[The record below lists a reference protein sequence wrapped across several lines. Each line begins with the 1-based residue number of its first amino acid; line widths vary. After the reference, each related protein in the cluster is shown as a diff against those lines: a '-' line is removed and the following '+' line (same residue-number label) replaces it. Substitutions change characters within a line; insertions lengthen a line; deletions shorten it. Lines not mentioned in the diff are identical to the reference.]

1 LIKYSKPNIKKVDL
15 VGVLENLVSD
25 NIGDGQTVKEF
36 EKLFASTYKLR
47 SNHAVALGSGYDA
60 LFLGLK
66 AMGIQAGDEIIL
78 PSYVCT
84 APYHAIKN
92 CGATPVLADI
102 GDDYNISAASA
113 KEKITDN
120 TKAIIVPHMFGQPAD
135 LDSLLALGV
144 PIIED
149 CAQAIGA
156 TYKNKPVGS
165 YGKFAIFS
173 FYATKM
179 LTTGYGGM
187 FLSRDSKMASI
198 VSGMRVCNY
207 KEELTYSVNSN
218 ISDFQAAM
226 GINQLKRL
234 NHFVEIRESIADI
247 YNRKLLQT
255 HHGVPLNFEERKNV
269 YYQYPIRITRSLKD
283 AVKFLKRNNIEVEPL
298 VQKPLH
304 HFLGLPV
311 EDYPKTEKAFLK
323 TLSIPIYPAL
333 LNSEV
338 EHIAKVIV
346 HVK

>member
-1 LIKYSKPNIKKVDL
+1 MIKYSKPNIKKADL

-36 EKLFASTYKLR
+36 EKIFAFNYKLR
-47 SNHAVALGSGYDA
+47 SNHAVALSSGYDA

-66 AMGIQAGDEIIL
+66 AMGVGEGDEIII
-78 PSYVCT
+78 PSFVCT
-84 APYHAIKN
+84 APYHAVKN
-92 CGATPVLADI
+92 CGATPILADI
-102 GDDYNISAASA
+102 EDDYNISATSA
-113 KEKITDN
+113 KEKITEN
-120 TKAIIVPHMFGQPAD
+120 TKAIIVPHMFGQPAN
-135 LDSLLALGV
+135 LDSFLALDV
-144 PIIED
+144 PLIED

-156 TYKNKPVGS
+156 TYKGKPVGS
-165 YGKFAIFS
+165 FGKFAIFS

-187 FLSRDSKMASI
+187 FLSRDSKMTST
-198 VSGMRVCNY
+198 VSGMRICEN
-207 KEELTYSVNSN
+207 KEELSYSVNSN

-234 NHFVEIRESIADI
+234 NHFIEIRESIADI

-255 HHGVPLNFEERKNV
+255 HHGVPRNYEERKNV

-283 AVKFLKRNNIEVEPL
+283 AVKFLKRNNVEVQPL
-298 VQKPLH
+298 ISKPLH
-304 HFLGLPV
+304 QFLGLPA
-311 EDYPKTEKAFLK
+311 EDFPNTEKAFLK
-323 TLSIPIYPAL
+323 ALAVPIYPAL

-338 EHIAKVIV
+338 EHIAKVIA